1 MSFIKIILKISVA
14 AAGVS
19 LVIIIAAIMVTAFR
33 VF

>member
-19 LVIIIAAIMVTAFR
+19 SMIIIPAVMVTA
-33 VF
+33 